1 MSNTLPSALIAS
13 LFTGFRNNKPL
24 STPLSAGLSAI
35 FIGSSIAASAIY
47 TFGTTEEKNIE
58 IKEKYKF
65 NRHGF
70 TKFMIVDKNDKHY
83 CVNNSTWYLKFD
95 SIEDYNKIKIG
106 SVQYIKYY
114 GYRIP
119 ILNMFPNIIKSTET
133 YKYV

>member
-1 MSNTLPSALIAS
+1 MSNVLLLDLATIVIDA
-13 LFTGFRNNKPL
+13 FRNAKPI
-24 STPLSAGLSAI
+24 SKAMSVSAI
-35 FIGSSIAASAIY
+35 IIGSTIGANAIY
-47 TFGTTEEKNIE
+47 KFGTEEEKSIE

-65 NRHGF
+65 NRIGF
-70 TKFMIVDKNDKHY
+70 TKYMIVDSNDKHY
-83 CVNNSTWYLKFD
+83 CLINNSILYEKFD

-119 ILNMFPNIIKSTET
+119 IFNMFPNIVKSTET